1 MQIDTSSLVL
11 KSLQRNNPSQTLQ
24 SPNTTNQSNS
34 FSSIDSS
41 GLDDK
46 KSAQLKASVDRE
58 QALKDVFSGVTLNQ
72 VADEGLGSIEDDV
85 GKIRSLVEKAGDESL
100 SDDDRAAIQK
110 EITSLQENIQ
120 DTIDNTSF
128 AGRQLLSEDG
138 SINFDINA
146 RPGQERS
153 GSEEGTSN
161 LSDVLNIDVT
171 SSEGREK
178 ALEATD
184 DAESFVS
191 NFRNDISA
199 SLSQFT
205 EISNELSSFA
215 SASGGVQSSNAVAPS
230 SNEVAGNASQGER
243 GRALAALAGE
253 QISQDPRLALLS
265 QSNQS
270 DQSKQLASLLLQN

>member
-230 SNEVAGNASQGER
+230 SNEVDGNASQGER